1 MTDNNHTEEMKKEVE
16 RLFKEASDIEPG
28 RAELVVHSSLCAT
41 DEEKRDQLKTIIS
54 GEFSAKMK
62 AGDATEKLRKSLMRL
77 RMLGD
82 LLDITNDEQSP
93 DEESVWVAGGLIW
106 EWAEEARKAGRVLE
120 DRWSELEDSKL
131 EKSSAGAS

>member
-1 MTDNNHTEEMKKEVE
+1 
-16 RLFKEASDIEPG
+16 
-28 RAELVVHSSLCAT
+28 
-41 DEEKRDQLKTIIS
+41 
-54 GEFSAKMK
+54 MK